1 MIRLSTP
8 FVVALMLVL
17 VGSLQPLH
25 PAQATDTSAGR
36 EAVCMLP
43 PDPGPCEGICPRY
56 YYDPCSGQCELFIW
70 GCCEGNANNFETL
83 AECEA
88 ACPPEHDPC
97 FLPPDVGPCDGI
109 CPRFYFDPCTGQCET
124 FIWGCCG
131 GNANNFETI
140 AECEAACPPKN
151 TCPCDCED
159 PPDGTVDVGDFL
171 ALLAQWGGPGSC
183 DCGDTLDVVVD
194 IIDFLSML
202 ANWGPCP

>member
-1 MIRLSTP
+1 
-8 FVVALMLVL
+8 
-17 VGSLQPLH
+17 
-25 PAQATDTSAGR
+25 
-36 EAVCMLP
+36 
-43 PDPGPCEGICPRY
+43 
-56 YYDPCSGQCELFIW
+56 LFIW

-97 FLPPDVGPCDGI
+97 FLPPDIGPCDGI
-109 CPRFYFDPCTGQCET
+109 CPRFYYDLCTGQCET